1 MTLQKVPSADSSPPA
16 PPHETC
22 RAEVPQVF
30 LLRLEAEKG
39 ENALESLLKEL
50 AGRPVPPIA
59 FLGQRVPA
67 LARITGRRNPTVPFI
82 VVADRVPPQDARLAE
97 LLGLGVGVVAV
108 TTDPGAEGWAELARQ
123 YPIIFAPP
131 GADVEGLRFA
141 LASAAA
147 SARRLGAARGQ
158 VRELQQRLE
167 DRILVERAKGFLAQR
182 LKIPEGQAYQRIR
195 ALARRQRRLMRD
207 VARAVL
213 DTQALL
219 DLSADVPDIGEGTE

>member
-1 MTLQKVPSADSSPPA
+1 MDGGAPA
-16 PPHETC
+16 PAEETC
-22 RAEVPQVF
+22 GTDDVPQVF
-30 LLRLEAEKG
+30 LLRLEADQE
-39 ENALESLLKEL
+39 ENALESALTEL

-67 LARITGRRNPTVPFI
+67 LARIKGRRNVTVPFL
-82 VVADRVPPQDARLAE
+82 VVADRVPPHDARLAE
-97 LLGLGVGVVAV
+97 WLGLGVGVVAV
-108 TTDPGAEGWAELARQ
+108 TTDPGAGGWVELARQ
-123 YPIIFAPP
+123 YPVIFAPP
-131 GADVEGLRFA
+131 RADAEGLRFA

-147 SARRLGAARGQ
+147 SVRRLGAARGQ

-195 ALARRQRRLMRD
+195 SLARRQRRPMRD

-219 DLSADVPDIGEGTE
+219 DPSADVPDIGEGME